1 MKDIYS
7 PLEIDEQW
15 DQRAPMSEGDTA
27 AMSTFQPSGGAGSA
41 TATMDPMGQASDP
54 IDDSSAINPTT
65 QAPVVDTNTNEMST
79 EEPHI
84 ELHGDAAHAEMDA
97 QATMEHT
104 EQAND
109 DDAIAK
115 LSGDHLSEEATTDP
129 SDSAINPKA
138 GDSVM
143 ATQLFTPA
151 KPREQGAEK
160 QETEAQSVAV
170 TSDTTEEDPA
180 ADTSEH
186 FVLGSSTE
194 EKEEG
199 DTTPEPE
206 VITETETLPASEAE
220 PSDDPEAQL
229 EAMKS
234 ELAEAEDAV
243 SQAEAKRDEI
253 KSNLDSKVTS
263 ILEAANAKIEADKAE
278 AEKIKAFQTELN
290 GGVSSEK
297 AA

>member
-27 AMSTFQPSGGAGSA
+27 AMNTFQPSSETGAA
-41 TATMDPMGQASDP
+41 TATMEPMGQASD
-54 IDDSSAINPTT
+54 AIPGVEMPTPST
-65 QAPVVDTNTNEMST
+65 ETPTADTNTNEVT
-79 EEPHI
+79 DEPHI

-97 QATMEHT
+97 QATMQQA

-129 SDSAINPKA
+129 NDSAMNPKA
-138 GDSVM
+138 GESVM

-151 KPREQGAEK
+151 KPREQGVEK
-160 QETEAQSVAV
+160 TDPEAQSVEV
-170 TSDTTEEDPA
+170 TSDATEETPA
-180 ADTSEH
+180 TDTNEH
-186 FVLGSSTE
+186 FVLGSSPETE
-194 EKEEG
+194 KEG

-206 VITETETLPASEAE
+206 VSSETEAQPSTEVE
-220 PSDDPEAQL
+220 PNDDPEAQL

-243 SQAEAKRDEI
+243 TQAEAKRDEI
-253 KSNLDSKVTS
+253 KSNLDAKVTS

-290 GGVSSEK
+290 GGAASEK